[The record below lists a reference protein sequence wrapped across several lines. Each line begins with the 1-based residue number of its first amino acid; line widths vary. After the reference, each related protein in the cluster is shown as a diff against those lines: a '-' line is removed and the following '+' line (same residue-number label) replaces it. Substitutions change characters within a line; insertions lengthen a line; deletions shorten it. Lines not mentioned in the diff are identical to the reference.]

1 MINFHALIAK
11 TGSKD
16 GARASFEEMLAQLI
30 RLSQP
35 GVRRV
40 EANPGDWGIDVFVGQ
55 LDDLVSVWQSKFFI
69 DGLGEAQ
76 QQQVRESLLSLMA
89 SARAQGFSVNTWTLC
104 IPCSMDAQAT
114 KWWEGWKKRN
124 ERKYGITIDLWDET
138 ELRNLLLH
146 PDAGPLR
153 DTYFGLGPTTSASLT
168 PHSLGEVCAE
178 VTSGF
183 SREIIA
189 GQRLIVRRK
198 FRRELDDFMG
208 SSTRYGFV
216 IGPSGVGKSAA
227 LAVEAGRLL
236 GEGWAVLLLP
246 TLPGNMFSF
255 EYAAEL
261 LSRHLQGGSVTF
273 RWHQVVQPLA
283 QSSADPSPKF
293 AIFIDAIDEADP
305 DHISRQLS
313 LLHQSIVDV
322 PPERLKILLSCR
334 DLQWERFMRNDLLP
348 LYVKAGG
355 AGGRAVQRGYDVFP
369 IGDFT
374 SEELDAALEAIDDK
388 NLLVLTREGNHADP
402 HVLTLRDLLKHP
414 ATFEHYA
421 DLRLRGDV
429 RAESLTWSQLI
440 GSRLQVSLLDAER
453 HCRRAASELRK
464 DLIELAEIGRAQS
477 ARDYSVE
484 VESVKERLPG
494 LFISHAGAKSSP
506 YEALISCG
514 ILLEKSGPESKR
526 IVGFRIGDAGSYLL
540 SFALESSAAEGDYAF
555 REVAAEWLSEA
566 WNYSPLLD
574 ALLAWVDRLS
584 DRPRSPRLLLLLTSV
599 LHSHRGE
606 SLFSL
611 MQPAVLGSL
620 FELLKRGDEDEVWRV
635 RDAAVEVR
643 PSPLIWP
650 IIGRHLRDLKPEARR
665 LAVELV
671 VLHRH
676 EEFIP
681 DLVELLSDEDEDV
694 RREVFVGFGRLGRP
708 SIPFLLRALEDRAR
722 PTELRERYLWALANV
737 GYRDS
742 LVSEGIGRCLKEV
755 ADDGLLQ
762 SALLVAAHLRDRSQ
776 KGHAITALTHDNYR
790 VVQAAVKYLKEAPA
804 PEAFD
809 ALRDKLRPQRT
820 EDGDIVK
827 RHSLPRQL
835 MTAILETDPA
845 AGEVVVLGVI
855 HDGISGVG
863 ELNAVN
869 AAEAAE
875 RYGIAAAYPLV
886 LERVVADLTDLPERN
901 ILWRTSEI
909 LGNAWKWE
917 ELESLAAAARK
928 LKSDGIDIARLFV
941 DAIAPNLPEH
951 EEFPMGDRLNR
962 VKDLHA
968 VIKARA
974 ENFVPEAC
982 RLLPTAPDLS
992 SAELCRFF
1000 WLAGDARA
1008 EEALLAKLGAP
1019 LNENGCE
1026 WYAQNLIVSALSTC
1040 GTRRGG
1046 QAVLAYTHAGQRISY
1061 YFHQETLHP
1070 LLVRGIIQPDE
1081 LAGIIDDST
1090 ASAGGRTASLLAL
1103 AGLSAEKY
1111 KEVFLRRTSDD
1122 EDDLVQLYAVRLLG
1136 FVKNES
1142 VITPLRQLLRASSK
1156 IGIRAQAAEA
1166 LGWLGARD
1174 AVPDIEDALEDVE
1187 AATDNQLSGFLKALA
1202 SFRERTSLE
1211 LILEK
1216 LKTAQLNSRQ
1226 QYLEALGAFS
1236 YDPRGEGAVRE
1247 QFEEFASGY
1256 GDIFD
1261 EQGSL
1266 LSGLI
1271 QHAPNI
1277 VLENV
1282 STQYDRGR
1290 LSVGGRQ
1297 EIANSIVRFFRDE
1310 SANKTL
1316 LMETAKRLV
1325 CDFDVAIRERAMHA
1339 LRYTSPAF
1347 CQQLYDELW
1356 EAPDSDEWKRACA
1369 VHTLGFWDSDP
1380 STIET
1385 ARFGEELLV
1394 RLAADEALQNRDRRQ
1409 ELQKHL
1415 KQFRGSDGLVRLSSY
1430 LCLKKQGDLS
1440 TIWALNESIPRDTL
1454 AYTFV
1459 RHLSHEI
1466 RERLRTDYRKRQE
1479 EQKKRAK
1486 SRATIYFD

>member
-1 MINFHALIAK
+1 MINFHTLIAK

-16 GARASFEEMLAQLI
+16 GARAKFEEMLAQLV
-30 RLSQP
+30 RLSRP

-55 LDDLVSVWQSKFFI
+55 LDGLISVWQSKFFI
-69 DGLGEAQ
+69 DGVGEVQ
-76 QQQVRESLLSLMA
+76 QQQIRESLTSLME
-89 SARAQGFSVNTWTLC
+89 SARAQGFSVDTWTLC

-114 KWWEGWKKRN
+114 RWWEGWKKRN
-124 ERKYGITIDLWDET
+124 ESKYGITIELWDET

-146 PDAGPLR
+146 PDAGALR
-153 DTYFGLGPTTSASLT
+153 DTYFGLGPTPSVSLT
-168 PHSLGEVCAE
+168 LRSLGEACAK

-183 SREIIA
+183 SHEIIA

-198 FRRELDDFMG
+198 FRRELDNFLG
-208 SSTRYGFV
+208 ASIRYGFV

-227 LAVEAGRLL
+227 LAVEAERLL
-236 GEGWAVLLLP
+236 DEDWAVLLLP
-246 TLPGNMFSF
+246 TLPGNLFSF

-261 LSRHLQGGSVTF
+261 ISQHIQDGSVTL
-273 RWHQVVQPLA
+273 RWHQIVQPLA
-283 QSSADPSPKF
+283 QAGAAPAPKF
-293 AIFIDAIDEADP
+293 AIFIDAIDEANP

-322 PPERLKILLSCR
+322 PPDRLKILMSCR
-334 DLQWERFMRNDLLP
+334 DLQWESFMRNDLLP
-348 LYVKAGG
+348 LYVKATG
-355 AGGRAVQRGYDVFP
+355 AGGRAVRRGYEVFP

-374 SEELDAALEAIDDK
+374 PEELDAALEAIDDK
-388 NLLVLTREGNHADP
+388 NLMVLTRDGKHADS

-421 DLRLRGDV
+421 DLRLRGDI

-440 GSRLQVSLLDAER
+440 ESRLQVSLLDAER
-453 HCRRAASELRK
+453 HCQRPASELRE
-464 DLIELAEIGRAQS
+464 DLIELAVLGRAQS

-484 VESVKERLPG
+484 VESVKEKLPG
-494 LFISHAGAKSSP
+494 LFTSRDGAKSSP
-506 YEALISCG
+506 YEALIGCG
-514 ILLEKSGPESKR
+514 ILLETSGPESKR
-526 IVGFRIGDAGSYLL
+526 IVGFRIADAGSYFL
-540 SFALESSAAEGDYAF
+540 SFALEGRAADDDDAF
-555 REVAAEWLSEA
+555 REMVAEWLSEA

-584 DRPRSPRLLLLLTSV
+584 DRPRSPRLLLLLESI

-606 SLFSL
+606 SLFGL

-620 FELLKRGDEDEVWRV
+620 FEMLKRGNKDEVWRV

-643 PSPLIWP
+643 PSPSIWP
-650 IIGRHLRDLKPEARR
+650 VVDRHLRDLMPEARR

-671 VLHRH
+671 ALHRH
-676 EEFIP
+676 EEFTP
-681 DLVELLSDEDEDV
+681 NLVELLGDEDEDV

-742 LVSEGIGRCLKEV
+742 SVSEGIGRCLEEE
-755 ADDGLLQ
+755 ADHGLLQ
-762 SALLVAAHLRDRSQ
+762 SALLLAAHLRDRSQ
-776 KGHAITALTHDNYR
+776 KGHAIAALTHENYR
-790 VVQAAVKYLKEAPA
+790 VVQAGVKYLKEAPA

-809 ALRDKLRPQRT
+809 ALRDKLRLQRT
-820 EDGDIVK
+820 EGGDIVK

-845 AGEVVVLGVI
+845 AGELVVLGLI
-855 HDGISGVG
+855 RDGISGVG
-863 ELNAVN
+863 DLNAVN
-869 AAEAAE
+869 AAEAAD

-886 LERVVADLTDLPERN
+886 LERVVADLTGLPEKN

-909 LGNAWKWE
+909 LGKAWKWE

-928 LKSDGIDIARLFV
+928 LQSDGIDIARLFV
-941 DAIAPNLPEH
+941 DAVASNLPEH

-982 RLLPTAPDLS
+982 RLLPVAPALS

-1000 WLAGDARA
+1000 WVAADSRA
-1008 EEALLAKLGAP
+1008 EEALLDKLGTP
-1019 LNENGCE
+1019 LNENGRE
-1026 WYAQNLIVSALSTC
+1026 WYAQNLVVSALSTC

-1046 QAVLAYTHAGQRISY
+1046 QAVLAYTHSGQRISY
-1061 YFHQETLHP
+1061 YFHQEALHP

-1103 AGLSAEKY
+1103 ASLSAEKY

-1136 FVKNES
+1136 FVKDGS

-1156 IGIRAQAAEA
+1156 IGIKAQAAEA

-1174 AVPDIEDALEDVE
+1174 AVPDIEDALEDAE

-1216 LKTAQLNSRQ
+1216 LKTAQLESRQ
-1226 QYLEALGAFS
+1226 QYLKALGAFS

-1256 GDIFD
+1256 GDILD

-1266 LSGLI
+1266 FSGLI

-1310 SANKTL
+1310 SANKAL

-1356 EAPDSDEWKRACA
+1356 AASDADEWKRACA
-1369 VHTLGFWDSDP
+1369 VQTLGFWDSDL
-1380 STIET
+1380 SEIES

-1394 RLAADEALQNRDRRQ
+1394 RRAADEALQNRQRRQ
-1409 ELQKHL
+1409 DLQKHL
-1415 KQFRGSDGLVRLSSY
+1415 EQFRGSDGLGRLCSY

-1440 TIWALNESIPRDTL
+1440 TIWALNESISNDTL
-1454 AYTFV
+1454 AYTYV

-1466 RERLRTDYRKRQE
+1466 RERLRKDYQERQR
-1479 EQKKRAK
+1479 EQEKRAK
-1486 SRATIYFD
+1486 SRGTIYFD